1 MYKLVS
7 EQIGLTYLRFLN
19 FMIFRM
25 ESFFIAETL
34 KYLYLLFD
42 EDHWLH
48 QNEPFAEKLR
58 VDGKG
63 VCLFHKCKIG

>member
-1 MYKLVS
+1 
-7 EQIGLTYLRFLN
+7 
-19 FMIFRM
+19 M

>member
-7 EQIGLTYLRFLN
+7 EQIGLTNLRILN
-19 FMIFRM
+19 FMILRM

-48 QNEPFAEKLR
+48 QKEPFAEKLR